1 MLTLDRIF
9 HRHRKRVCVQ
19 WVGGVQEER
28 RESGGEGEVHKD
40 RKISDNR
47 EDFEFCSAYSV
58 CVGRGREA
66 NSWLAT

>member
-1 MLTLDRIF
+1 M
-9 HRHRKRVCVQ
+9 CA
-19 WVGGVQEER
+19 VGGVQEER

-66 NSWLAT
+66 NSWLDT